1 VQQLLGRPYSLA
13 GEVIKGQQLGSQL
26 GFPTCN
32 IDPQRKRMPLLGVF
46 ACHAKLGDELIPAAV
61 NIGFRPTVQAQGG
74 ALVEAHLLDYSGD
87 LYGAHLELFFRAKVR
102 DEMKFDSVEVLSA
115 QLRED
120 IARVRE
126 LIIRPVQG

>member
-1 VQQLLGRPYSLA
+1 
-13 GEVIKGQQLGSQL
+13 
-26 GFPTCN
+26 
-32 IDPQRKRMPLLGVF
+32 M
-46 ACHAKLGDELIPAAV
+46 
-61 NIGFRPTVQAQGG
+61 QAQGG

-102 DEMKFDSVEVLSA
+102 DEMKFDSVEALSA